1 MGRNDVSVK
10 SWLKDHKRYADLFN
24 GIIFEG
30 RQVISANDL
39 QTVDSQSNF
48 LLQGKDNIV
57 RSVERYRDI
66 IMLWN
71 NSVYFVLL
79 ATEIQDKVHYAMP
92 VRKMLYDSLTYTEQ
106 MREIWQ
112 NLPEDS
118 PEKKIGS
125 KEFFS
130 RFRKEDKLYP
140 VITIVFYYGDEWDG
154 SVDLYDMFG
163 FDEEILSDEN
173 IDIMKKYISNY
184 SINLF
189 NPQKIEDASVFKT
202 DLQIIF
208 DMLKY
213 KGDKKALVK
222 YTQNNREYFSSV
234 DYETA
239 QAIKVLIGSGVR
251 LEGKLE
257 SKEKEGNDVCK
268 ALEDLYDD
276 GVAEGI
282 VIGREE
288 GREEGRILTY
298 FEFGLSPEDIAI
310 KVGKSVEFV
319 NEVLGLQLA

>member
-1 MGRNDVSVK
+1 M
-10 SWLKDHKRYADLFN
+10 
-24 GIIFEG
+24 
-30 RQVISANDL
+30 
-39 QTVDSQSNF
+39 
-48 LLQGKDNIV
+48 
-57 RSVERYRDI
+57 
-66 IMLWN
+66 
-71 NSVYFVLL
+71 
-79 ATEIQDKVHYAMP
+79 
-92 VRKMLYDSLTYTEQ
+92 
-106 MREIWQ
+106 
-112 NLPEDS
+112 
-118 PEKKIGS
+118 
-125 KEFFS
+125 
-130 RFRKEDKLYP
+130 
-140 VITIVFYYGDEWDG
+140 
-154 SVDLYDMFG
+154 
-163 FDEEILSDEN
+163 
-173 IDIMKKYISNY
+173 
-184 SINLF
+184 
-189 NPQKIEDASVFKT
+189 FKT

-213 KGDKKALVK
+213 KGDKKELVK

>member
-1 MGRNDVSVK
+1 
-10 SWLKDHKRYADLFN
+10 
-24 GIIFEG
+24 
-30 RQVISANDL
+30 
-39 QTVDSQSNF
+39 
-48 LLQGKDNIV
+48 
-57 RSVERYRDI
+57 
-66 IMLWN
+66 
-71 NSVYFVLL
+71 
-79 ATEIQDKVHYAMP
+79 
-92 VRKMLYDSLTYTEQ
+92 
-106 MREIWQ
+106 
-112 NLPEDS
+112 
-118 PEKKIGS
+118 
-125 KEFFS
+125 
-130 RFRKEDKLYP
+130 
-140 VITIVFYYGDEWDG
+140 
-154 SVDLYDMFG
+154 
-163 FDEEILSDEN
+163 
-173 IDIMKKYISNY
+173 
-184 SINLF
+184 
-189 NPQKIEDASVFKT
+189 
-202 DLQIIF
+202 
-208 DMLKY
+208 MLKY

-288 GREEGRILTY
+288 GRILTY